1 MVRLH
6 LQRLIM
12 LLWLVVVALNRVVV
26 VLAVF

>member
-26 VLAVF
+26 VLAGF